1 MEKAQ
6 VASALEDA
14 KVLQAK
20 IAELEAKTKALE
32 EEKAKALAGGT
43 GMVVGSR
50 SDSDEARALAAFGA
64 KDVKQLLTVNTAAE
78 RFDRVDPRLKAVV
91 VRLKESV
98 DIARMT
104 AQMYHGEGLDRI
116 GSDGE
121 LLTGRIKSLLDTR
134 YGRDELAPRLK
145 AFTSAGFSDFIP
157 TIVSQQYIEEFELD
171 YDLQRRFKQV
181 NMPSPVY
188 DLPVVKDVLK
198 AQIASEGAAAGARE
212 FGETKLRFSSKKLES
227 YHIVPEELSEDS
239 APDFLAI
246 ARFELAQSH
255 VRAVESAVL
264 NGDDD
269 GTHIDSDTQAG
280 AAALCEKL
288 WKGLRR
294 QALANA
300 ANGGSHNVSGALS
313 ETALFAIKTKLK
325 KFGVNPTDLIWIVGP
340 AVYNQLLALPS
351 MLTLDKAG
359 PRATMAI
366 GQAGSIMGIP
376 VVVSGMMREDLNA
389 SGVYDGTTTSK
400 GGILL
405 VNAKRWYIGMRRAP
419 SLRIVQDLPNYDR
432 YLMAAYQRLDFQ
444 GHAQSASEVSVCYGY
459 NIAL

>member
-1 MEKAQ
+1 MNQTE
-6 VASALEDA
+6 VASLLKDAEALKARCEE
-14 KVLQAK
+14 
-20 IAELEAKTKALE
+20 AEKKLKAHE
-32 EEKAKALAGGT
+32 EEKAKSLHAPI
-43 GMVVGSR
+43 VVGGR

-64 KDVKQLLTVNTAAE
+64 RDVKHLLTVNTAHE
-78 RFDRVDPRLKAVV
+78 RFEKVDPRLKHTV

-104 AQMYHGEGLDRI
+104 AQMYHGDGLDRI
-116 GSDGE
+116 NSDGE
-121 LLTGRIKSLLDTR
+121 LTAGRVKSLLDTR
-134 YGRDELAPRLK
+134 YGKDELVPRLK
-145 AFTSAGFSDFIP
+145 AFSSAAFSDFIP
-157 TIVSQQYIEEFELD
+157 SSIVSSQYIEEFELD

-181 NMPSPVY
+181 TMPNPVY
-188 DLPVVKDVLK
+188 DLPILKDVLK
-198 AQIASEGAAAGARE
+198 AQIASEGAAASARE

-227 YHIVPEELSEDS
+227 FHIIPEELQEDS

-246 ARFELAQSH
+246 ARYELAQSH
-255 VRAVESAVL
+255 VRAVESAIV

-300 ANGGSHNVSGALS
+300 AAGGSYNVAGALS
-313 ETALFAIKTKLK
+313 ETALFALKTKLK
-325 KFGVNPTDLIWIVGP
+325 KFGVNPTDLLWIVGP

-405 VNAKRWYIGMRRAP
+405 VNAKRWYVGMRRPP

>member
-1 MEKAQ
+1 MNQTE
-6 VASALEDA
+6 VASLLKDAEALKARCEE
-14 KVLQAK
+14 
-20 IAELEAKTKALE
+20 AERKLKAHE
-32 EEKAKALAGGT
+32 EEKAKALQAPIVAGG
-43 GMVVGSR
+43 R

-64 KDVKQLLTVNTAAE
+64 KDVKQLLTINTAAE
-78 RFDRVDPRLKAVV
+78 RFDRVDPRLKQTV
-91 VRLKESV
+91 VRLKEAV

-104 AQMYHGEGLDRI
+104 AQMYHGDGLDRI
-116 GSDGE
+116 GNDGE
-121 LLTGRIKSLLDTR
+121 VTAGRVKSLLETR
-134 YGRDELAPRLK
+134 YGKDELAPRLK
-145 AFTSAGFSDFIP
+145 AFSSSAFADFIP
-157 TIVSQQYIEEFELD
+157 TIVSSQYIEEFELD

-181 NMPSPVY
+181 TMPSPVY

-198 AQIASEGAAAGARE
+198 AQIASEGAAASARE

-227 YHIVPEELSEDS
+227 YHIIPEELSEDS

-246 ARFELAQSH
+246 ARAELAASH
-255 VRAVESAVL
+255 TRAVESAIL

-280 AAALCEKL
+280 SAALCEKL

-300 ANGGSHNVSGALS
+300 ANGGSSNVAGALS

-325 KFGVNPTDLIWIVGP
+325 KFGVNPTDLLWIVGP

-405 VNAKRWYIGMRRAP
+405 VNAKRWYVGMRRPP

>member
-1 MEKAQ
+1 MEKAKE

-14 KVLQAK
+14 KVLKAR
-20 IAELEAKTKALE
+20 IEELETKQKTLE
-32 EEKAKALAGGT
+32 EEKAKALANT
-43 GMVVGSR
+43 SFVVGGR

-64 KDVKQLLTVNTAAE
+64 NDVKKLLTVNTADP
-78 RFDRVDPRLKAVV
+78 RFARVDERLKNSV

-98 DIARMT
+98 EIARMT
-104 AQMYHGEGLDRI
+104 AQMFHGDGLDRVS
-116 GSDGE
+116 SDGD
-121 LLTGRIKSLLDTR
+121 LIAGRVKSLLDTR
-134 YGRDELAPRLK
+134 YGREELAPRLK
-145 AFTSAGFSDFIP
+145 AFSSSAFSDFIP
-157 TIVSQQYIEEFELD
+157 TLVSTQYIEEFELD
-171 YDLQRRFKQV
+171 YQLQAKFKQI
-181 NMPSPVY
+181 NLPSPVY

-212 FGETKLRFSSKKLES
+212 FGDTKLRFSSKKLES
-227 YHIVPEELSEDS
+227 YHVVPEELQEDS

-246 ARFELAQSH
+246 ARYELAQSH
-255 VRAVESAVL
+255 VRAVESAIL

-280 AAALCEKL
+280 SAALCEKL

-300 ANGGSHNVSGALS
+300 AAGGSHNIAGALS
-313 ETALFAIKTKLK
+313 ETALFAMKAKLK
-325 KFGVNPTDLIWIVGP
+325 KFGVNPQDLIWIVGP

-359 PRATMAI
+359 PRATMAV

-400 GGILL
+400 GGLLL
-405 VNAKRWYIGMRRAP
+405 VNSKRWYVGMRRAP

-459 NIAL
+459 NVAL

>member
-1 MEKAQ
+1 MDKAQ
-6 VASALEDA
+6 VASAIEDA

-20 IAELEAKTKALE
+20 IAELETKTKALE
-32 EEKAKALAGGT
+32 EEKAKALANASSF
-43 GMVVGSR
+43 VVGNR

-64 KDVKQLLTVNTAAE
+64 NDVKKLLTINTAAE
-78 RFDRVDPRLKAVV
+78 RFEKVDPRLKQTV

-104 AQMYHGEGLDRI
+104 AQMFYGDGLDRVS
-116 GSDGE
+116 SDGE
-121 LLTGRIKSLLDTR
+121 IIAGRVKSLLDTR
-134 YGRDELAPRLK
+134 YGREELAPRLK
-145 AFTSAGFSDFIP
+145 AFSSSALDSFIP
-157 TIVSQQYIEEFELD
+157 QIVSSQYIEEFELD

-181 NMPSPVY
+181 TMPSPVY
-188 DLPVVKDVLK
+188 DLPVIKDVLK
-198 AQIASEGAAAGARE
+198 AQLSSENAAAQARE
-212 FGETKLRFSSKKLES
+212 FSGTTLTFRAKKFES
-227 YHIVPEELSEDS
+227 HHVLPEEITEDL
-239 APDFLAI
+239 APDLLQI

-255 VRAVESAVL
+255 TRAIESCII
-264 NGDDD
+264 NGDLD
-269 GTHIDSDTQAG
+269 GTHIDADTQA
-280 AAALCEKL
+280 ASAVVCEKA
-288 WKGLRR
+288 WNGLRR

-300 ANGGSHNVSGALS
+300 AAGGTHNVAGALS

-325 KFGVNPTDLIWIVGP
+325 KFGVNPQDLIWIVGP

-359 PRATMAI
+359 PRATMAV

-405 VNAKRWYIGMRRAP
+405 VNAKRWYVGMRRAP

-444 GHAQSASEVSVCYGY
+444 GHAQSAAEVSVCYGY
-459 NIAL
+459 NVAL